1 MVDYNQIG
9 RNIAWLRAKR
19 NMNQG
24 DLATA
29 ANISRTLVSNL
40 ERGLAHPNLIT
51 LDQIARALDCS
62 LIDDLL
68 YSAVF
73 ETDELKRCDACVNN
87 IKGTCIEYDD
97 DIGNV
102 GQCRRFKG

>member
-24 DLATA
+24 DLAIA
-29 ANISRTLVSNL
+29 ANISRSLVSNT

-51 LDQIARALDCS
+51 LDQIANALGCS

-68 YSAVF
+68 YSAVL
-73 ETDELKRCDACVNN
+73 ETDKSKRCDACVNN

-97 DIGNV
+97 DIDNV
-102 GQCRRFKG
+102 VCCSRFDG

>member
-19 NMNQG
+19 NMNQQ

-29 ANISRTLVSNL
+29 ANVSRSLVSNT
-40 ERGLAHPNLIT
+40 ERGLARPNLVI
-51 LDQIARALDCS
+51 LDQIANALGCS

-68 YSAVF
+68 YSAIL
-73 ETDELKRCDACVNN
+73 ETDELKRCVACVNN
-87 IKGTCIEYDD
+87 IKGTCVEYDD
-97 DIGNV
+97 DISNV
-102 GQCRRFKG
+102 AHCSRFKG